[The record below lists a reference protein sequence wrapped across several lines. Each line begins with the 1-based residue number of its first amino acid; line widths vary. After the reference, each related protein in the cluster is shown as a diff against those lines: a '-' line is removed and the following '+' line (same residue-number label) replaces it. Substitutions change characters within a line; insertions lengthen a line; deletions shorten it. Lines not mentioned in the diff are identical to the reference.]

1 MSLFEFQI
9 NSTLFK
15 NIEFLKNKNMIIIK
29 LKGGIG
35 NQMFQYAFGRRIALE
50 NDIKLKFDITN
61 FKDDRVYRYKYN
73 LGCFNIF
80 EKIATEKDL
89 RKSRIFTSKS
99 YFGKFIRL
107 LYRIKPYY
115 NRYIINE
122 KKFFLYDQKVMI
134 KKKNLYYNGY
144 WQNEKYFKNIEDV
157 IRQEFSFKKNTL
169 NQDNLKISEKIINTN
184 SVAVHIRN
192 YGNTYDE
199 KASKRDVKNFGIMPI
214 SYYQNALKY
223 LVDKIN
229 NFTIFIF
236 SDDINWVKENFDLK
250 SGSIFY
256 VDKEGKDYEQLKL
269 MSICKHQI
277 ISNSTFSWWA
287 AWLNNNP
294 EKIVI
299 APKKWFA
306 IGEYD
311 PSDLIP
317 KEWIKI

>member
-61 FKDDRVYRYKYN
+61 FKDDRVYRNKYN
-73 LGCFNIF
+73 LGCFNVVGN
-80 EKIATEKDL
+80 IAIEKDL
-89 RKSRIFTSKS
+89 RKARIFTSKS

-134 KKKNLYYNGY
+134 KKKNGYYNGY
-144 WQNEKYFKNIEDV
+144 WQNEKYFKNIEDI
-157 IRQEFSFKKNTL
+157 IRQEFSFKNVL
-169 NQDNLKISEKIINTN
+169 NHDNLIISEKIINSN
-184 SVAVHIRN
+184 SIAVHIRN
-192 YGNTYDE
+192 YGKTYDE
-199 KASKRDVKNFGIMPI
+199 KASKRDLKNFGIMKM
-214 SYYQNALKY
+214 SYYQNALQY
-223 LVDKIN
+223 LENKIN
-229 NFTIFIF
+229 NFKIFIF
-236 SDDINWVKENFDLK
+236 SDDINWVKNKFDFK
-250 SGSIFY
+250 FDNIFY
-256 VDKEGKDYEQLKL
+256 VDNEGKDYEQLQL
-269 MSICKHQI
+269 MSFCKHQI

-294 EKIVI
+294 DKVVI
-299 APKKWFA
+299 APKNWFPNA
-306 IGEYD
+306 DTDTSE
-311 PSDLIP
+311 LIP
-317 KEWIKI
+317 KEWLKI